1 MCSMFSQWTGVVRVG
16 RVDSQVSHLHSN
28 KSPEN
33 HTPAVNDLIPSPP
46 SGVVAVLSSPVAM
59 LTTLSPIQKLSQLF
73 YHMYAYQ
80 YCSLFTAPQ
89 KTQQTIN
96 WKNIKKYKQK
106 YLPVFIFHSLM
117 CSGGN
122 QLSGCHRHKPYKKIN
137 FKKQSTSWF
146 CMIICMTGN
155 NGTKSTEKVVFL
167 HL

>member
-1 MCSMFSQWTGVVRVG
+1 MLAISAIRYVPSAPFIETEMCSMFSQWTGVVRVG

-96 WKNIKKYKQK
+96 WKNIKK
-106 YLPVFIFHSLM
+106 V
-117 CSGGN
+117 
-122 QLSGCHRHKPYKKIN
+122 
-137 FKKQSTSWF
+137 
-146 CMIICMTGN
+146 
-155 NGTKSTEKVVFL
+155 
-167 HL
+167 

>member
-1 MCSMFSQWTGVVRVG
+1 MLAISAIRYVPSAPFIETEMCSMFSQWTGVVRVG

-73 YHMYAYQ
+73 YHTCAYQ

-122 QLSGCHRHKPYKKIN
+122 QLSGCHKHKPYKK
-137 FKKQSTSWF
+137 
-146 CMIICMTGN
+146 
-155 NGTKSTEKVVFL
+155 
-167 HL
+167 